1 MLEKINK
8 FGKTK
13 FFSKEAKPLQTN
25 QGDKFFSLLFP
36 DELPKNQRIYGGA
49 RYSGLFKNSLNE
61 FPLISIVMPN
71 FKEKN
76 LSKSIDSILDQN
88 YPNIELIIIDGNSG
102 EDTTNLLKKYEN
114 DIDIWVVP
122 AYGFQ

>member
-13 FFSKEAKPLQTN
+13 FFSKGAKPLQTN
-25 QGDKFFSLLFP
+25 QSDKFFSLLFP
-36 DELPKNQRIYGGA
+36 DELPKNQGIYGGA

-76 LSKSIDSILDQN
+76 LSDGVNYTNFGNKYGNIQYID
-88 YPNIELIIIDGNSG
+88 
-102 EDTTNLLKKYEN
+102 LLLRKK
-114 DIDIWVVP
+114 
-122 AYGFQ
+122 